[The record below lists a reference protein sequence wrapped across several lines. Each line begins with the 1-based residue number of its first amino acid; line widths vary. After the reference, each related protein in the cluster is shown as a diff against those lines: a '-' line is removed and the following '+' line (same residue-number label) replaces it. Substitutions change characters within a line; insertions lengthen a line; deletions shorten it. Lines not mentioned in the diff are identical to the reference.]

1 MWGRYD
7 TTAETAGILSGKV
20 WNLDVWLEQAVSA
33 DGKQHNRGQE
43 GAGLACVKLEA
54 NPGEEYMFRE
64 RALGSGA
71 ITEIFGTVQNHFKD
85 LAPEQLHDAGYAKK
99 CLPFAGEVYMGHLRY
114 STTGKVVSPT
124 CIRSCVV
131 TIGVPRIW
139 HCAAIST

>member
-1 MWGRYD
+1 MWSRYD

-71 ITEIFGTVQNHFKD
+71 ITEIFGTVQNHSRIWRLNNCMMPDTPRNAFPLPERYIWGICVIPLPEKRYLLRASV
-85 LAPEQLHDAGYAKK
+85 LAP
-99 CLPFAGEVYMGHLRY
+99 
-114 STTGKVVSPT
+114 
-124 CIRSCVV
+124 
-131 TIGVPRIW
+131 
-139 HCAAIST
+139 

>member
-1 MWGRYD
+1 MWSRYD

-71 ITEIFGTVQNHFKD
+71 ITEIFGTVQIISRIWRLNNCMMPDTPRNAFPLPERYIWGICVIPLPEKRYLLRASV
-85 LAPEQLHDAGYAKK
+85 LAP
-99 CLPFAGEVYMGHLRY
+99 
-114 STTGKVVSPT
+114 
-124 CIRSCVV
+124 
-131 TIGVPRIW
+131 
-139 HCAAIST
+139 

>member
-71 ITEIFGTVQNHFKD
+71 ITEIFGTVQII
-85 LAPEQLHDAGYAKK
+85 
-99 CLPFAGEVYMGHLRY
+99 
-114 STTGKVVSPT
+114 S
-124 CIRSCVV
+124 
-131 TIGVPRIW
+131 RIW
-139 HCAAIST
+139 HPNNCMMPDTPRNAFPLPERCTWVICVILLPEKRYLLRASVLAS

>member
-71 ITEIFGTVQNHFKD
+71 ITEIFGTVQII
-85 LAPEQLHDAGYAKK
+85 
-99 CLPFAGEVYMGHLRY
+99 
-114 STTGKVVSPT
+114 S
-124 CIRSCVV
+124 
-131 TIGVPRIW
+131 RIW
-139 HCAAIST
+139 RPNNCMMPDTPRNAFPLPERCTWVICVILLPEKRYLLRASVLAS

>member
-1 MWGRYD
+1 MWSRYD

-71 ITEIFGTVQNHFKD
+71 ITEIFGTVQIISRIWRLNNCMMPDTPRNAFP
-85 LAPEQLHDAGYAKK
+85 LPERYIWGI
-99 CLPFAGEVYMGHLRY
+99 CVIPLPEKA
-114 STTGKVVSPT
+114 VSPT
-124 CIRSCVV
+124 CIRSCAV
-131 TIGVPRIW
+131 TTGVPRIW
-139 HCAAIST
+139 RCAAIST

>member
-1 MWGRYD
+1 MWSRYD

-71 ITEIFGTVQNHFKD
+71 ITEIFGTVQIISRIWRLNNCMMPDTPRNAFPLPEKYIWGICVIPLPEKRYLLRASV
-85 LAPEQLHDAGYAKK
+85 LAP
-99 CLPFAGEVYMGHLRY
+99 
-114 STTGKVVSPT
+114 
-124 CIRSCVV
+124 
-131 TIGVPRIW
+131 
-139 HCAAIST
+139 